1 MKVFV
6 LSYGSEEV
14 TLLAHLASSRM
25 PDGGEVVFL
34 SPAGRERNKKVMAT
48 VSGFETVIDI
58 LNERG
63 LNLRF
68 KDVPVHIS
76 DFGGTTIE
84 ITNAM
89 KRAKPDDLIV
99 DLSEGIP
106 MLSLEI
112 YAAAIVYASMVDAT
126 QRERIR
132 VRCRPPGADE
142 SVDVFLPVF
151 SVARFVPLVRA
162 LDRHPKAK
170 LSELQQRLGK
180 HLSTISR
187 QLVRAERAGL
197 VHKVDGKYKK
207 TEFGSVVLKAF
218 ADPVQ

>member
-6 LSYGSEEV
+6 LPYGSEEV

-25 PDGGEVVFL
+25 PDGGSVIFL
-34 SPAGRERNKKVMAT
+34 SPAGQERNKKVTAT

-63 LNLRF
+63 LSLRF

-76 DFGGTTIE
+76 DFVGTTID

-89 KRAKPDDLIV
+89 KQARPDDLIV
-99 DLSEGIP
+99 DLSEGVP

-132 VRCRPPGADE
+132 VRCRPPGSDE
-142 SVDVFLPVF
+142 GVNVFLPVF
-151 SVARFVPLVRA
+151 SVARFLPLVRA
-162 LDRHPKAK
+162 LDRHPNAK
-170 LSELQQRLGK
+170 LRELQQWLKK
-180 HLSTISR
+180 HPSTVSR
-187 QLVRAERAGL
+187 QLMRAERAGL
-197 VHKVDGKYKK
+197 VHKANGKYMK

-218 ADPVQ
+218 ADSVQ